1 MIIRSYNRGEAQNA
15 MNDWI
20 INYPELPSID
30 SENAHLRNDI
40 QELNRKVRIE
50 AEKKAESKRSDYY
63 VDSHLG
69 LELYEYFWKQPCF
82 SMRVA
87 ANDGFWRYLSLAV
100 APDVVS
106 QRWGKDNSDHYW
118 SKPTRIW
125 FRSIWWF
132 VHLAWQG
139 DMESTREVLETSFFT
154 TDTILNFEERNGRKG
169 TSVDAYREIINMYSK
184 VPEEIIR
191 NNSRGKA
198 GNSDDLFRVVMKLN
212 TAKMMVMEPSLC
224 VGGEKGYA
232 KSLFKDAGVE
242 LNVT

>member
-1 MIIRSYNRGEAQNA
+1 MKVRSYNRGEAQNA
-15 MNDWI
+15 MNAWVAS
-20 INYPELPSID
+20 YPELPSID
-30 SENAHLRNDI
+30 SENIYLRNDI
-40 QELNRKVRIE
+40 QELNKKVRSE
-50 AEKKAESKRSDYY
+50 ATQREDSKRSDYY
-63 VDSHLG
+63 IDSHLG
-69 LELYEYFWKQPCF
+69 LELYDYLWKQSNF
-82 SMRVA
+82 SMRIA

-100 APDVVS
+100 APDVVA

-139 DMESTREVLETSFFT
+139 DLESTRELLETSFFT

-169 TSVDAYREIINMYSK
+169 TCVDAYREIIKLYSK
-184 VPEEIIR
+184 VPEATIKK
-191 NNSRGKA
+191 NSRGKT

-224 VGGEKGYA
+224 INGEKGYA
-232 KSLFKDAGVE
+232 KSLFKDAGVD
-242 LNVT
+242 LDVT